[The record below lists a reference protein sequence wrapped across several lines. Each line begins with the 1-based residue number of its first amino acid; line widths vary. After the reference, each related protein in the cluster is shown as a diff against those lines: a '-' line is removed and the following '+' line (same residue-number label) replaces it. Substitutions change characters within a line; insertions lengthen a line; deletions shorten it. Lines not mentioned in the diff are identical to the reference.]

1 MTFKTVYQIGHL
13 MSMGFLMELKK
24 AAGKPAALKFG
35 NYIIPIPP
43 PAGAAAGTG
52 SLILATHASVVR
64 NVDATLVAFC
74 RAVLVTLAGSRIPAS
89 TMLTYCS
96 L

>member
-35 NYIIPIPP
+35 NYIIPIPGFG
-43 PAGAAAGTG
+43 AGAGVS
-52 SLILATHASVVR
+52 SLIVETTASVVR
-64 NVDATLVAFC
+64 SVDATLVAF
-74 RAVLVTLAGSRIPAS
+74 
-89 TMLTYCS
+89 
-96 L
+96 